1 MLELRVTALLLRAI
15 PYSET
20 SAVLHVFTLE
30 RGRMAL
36 MARGLRRKGSRLAPL
51 LQVGH
56 LLELQILE
64 KEGRDLQLLKDA
76 DLLDAFAG
84 ARERYTAMLCRSA
97 VLESLERS
105 LLDGQPE
112 ASLFSAARHVL
123 ELGAHPDC
131 PRPQNLIYW
140 FLLCLLS
147 QSGYGLSLGECAS
160 CRQDVAGFWQEPGSR
175 LDHVQGQLICPAC
188 SSGAGSDEI
197 TPALIR
203 VLRFLNRAAPEE
215 VAGREITRDTRRA
228 LGHLLGGL
236 FREHVNANADLL
248 SLKEA
253 DGLKDE

>member
-1 MLELRVTALLLRAI
+1 MQELRVTALLLRAI

-36 MARGLRRKGSRLAPL
+36 MARGLRRKGSKLAPL
-51 LQVGH
+51 LQIGH
-56 LLELQILE
+56 LLELQVLE

-76 DLLDAFAG
+76 DLLDAFSG

-97 VLESLERS
+97 VLECLERS

-112 ASLFSAARHVL
+112 ANLFHAARRVL
-123 ELGAHPDC
+123 ELGARSDC
-131 PRPQNLIYW
+131 PRPLNLIYW

-147 QSGYGLSLGECAS
+147 ESGYGLSLNECAH
-160 CRQDVAGFWQEPGSR
+160 CGQEVAGFWQKPGSR
-175 LDHVQGQLICPAC
+175 LDHAQGQLLCPDC
-188 SSGAGSDEI
+188 PSKAGSDEM

-203 VLRFLNRAAPEE
+203 VLRFLNRAALED
-215 VAGREITRDTRRA
+215 VAAREITASTRRA